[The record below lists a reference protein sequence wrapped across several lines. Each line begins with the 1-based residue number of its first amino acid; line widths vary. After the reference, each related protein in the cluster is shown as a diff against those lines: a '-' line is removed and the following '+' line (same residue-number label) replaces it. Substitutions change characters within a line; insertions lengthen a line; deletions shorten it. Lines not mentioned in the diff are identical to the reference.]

1 MTTTTLWQ
9 VELDFPLALLEPS
22 VVELVTAGE
31 ELAVP
36 YCHPMLQSLLL
47 WRGHWIP
54 ILRTVGNS
62 PNLLIVKAISS
73 PDCPYLA
80 LAMAQTPGK
89 CSVTDAQFAP
99 SLPEGDKLTRSPWYQ
114 CALSAVAID
123 ARIIPI
129 IDPALCMTNDFLNT
143 LYQHY
148 RKSPSSVR

>member
-22 VVELVTAGE
+22 VVELVTDGE

-47 WRGHWIP
+47 WRGLWMP

-62 PNLLIVKAISS
+62 PTLLIVKAMSS
-73 PDCPYLA
+73 HDCPYLA
-80 LAMAQTPGK
+80 LAMAQTPEK
-89 CSVTDAQFAP
+89 CSVTDRQFAP
-99 SLPEGDKLTRSPWYQ
+99 SLPLGDKVTLSPWYR
-114 CALSAVAID
+114 CALSAALID
-123 ARIIPI
+123 ARVVPI
-129 IDPALCMTNDFLNT
+129 IDPARCMTNGFLNT

>member
-54 ILRTVGNS
+54 ILRTVGKS
-62 PNLLIVKAISS
+62 QTLLIVAAMSS

-80 LAMAQTPGK
+80 LALAQPPEK
-89 CSVTDAQFAP
+89 CSVTDRQFAH
-99 SLPEGDKLTRSPWYQ
+99 SLPEGDPLSLSPWFQ
-114 CALSAVAID
+114 CALSAVDID
-123 ARIIPI
+123 ARVVPI
-129 IDPALCMTNDFLNT
+129 IDPALCMTNRFLNT
-143 LYQHY
+143 LYQYY
-148 RKSPSSVR
+148 RKLPSSVG